1 MFNLLYECMISQ
13 RTDVFYFS
21 LYLIF
26 IEKNSL
32 IFQIIQTFKKI
43 HQNCAQTLKTTVSK
57 IIKTSI
63 FRGTV
68 SEIIKT
74 RIFKGTVS
82 EIIKTRILKGTVSVI
97 FSEPQC
103 KDDNARF
110 SMEPLKVFSDHT

>member
-32 IFQIIQTFKKI
+32 IFQTIQTFKRI

-82 EIIKTRILKGTVSVI
+82 EIIKTRIFKGTV
-97 FSEPQC
+97 
-103 KDDNARF
+103 
-110 SMEPLKVFSDHT
+110 

>member
-32 IFQIIQTFKKI
+32 IFQTIQTFKRI

-63 FRGTV
+63 FR
-68 SEIIKT
+68 
-74 RIFKGTVS
+74 GTVS

-110 SMEPLKVFSDHT
+110 SMEPSKVFSDHT